1 MAWRGSGVRIPLA
14 PQIMNEGLLHCK
26 GSYWYVVHW
35 KFQVIAVFAYDC
47 KTFPLCS
54 ISWRAEFYRWCK
66 QVRRPVLDKPHD
78 HEPEAIADSDAG
90 DPRDMLIVSQAL
102 RIVQLEQRVRE
113 LEQCVCKL
121 TKHEQVGDCDDSP
134 QNATI

>member
-1 MAWRGSGVRIPLA
+1 MSL
-14 PQIMNEGLLHCK
+14 
-26 GSYWYVVHW
+26 
-35 KFQVIAVFAYDC
+35 
-47 KTFPLCS
+47 
-54 ISWRAEFYRWCK
+54 SWRAEFYRWCK

-90 DPRDMLIVSQAL
+90 DPRDVLIVSQVL
-102 RIVQLEQRVRE
+102 RIVRLEQRVRE
-113 LEQCVCKL
+113 LEQRVRELEQRVCRL

>member
-1 MAWRGSGVRIPLA
+1 M
-14 PQIMNEGLLHCK
+14 
-26 GSYWYVVHW
+26 VV
-35 KFQVIAVFAYDC
+35 KPSD
-47 KTFPLCS
+47 CS
-54 ISWRAEFYRWCK
+54 ICLRLQNIPPCPLSWRAEFYRWCK

-78 HEPEAIADSDAG
+78 HEPETIADSDAG

-102 RIVQLEQRVRE
+102 RIVRLEQRVRE